1 MSTQPQFIITA
12 PDGTELLLSFWGGI
26 DEDPECAP
34 RLDDTRWGIP
44 LPVRRIDVQP
54 QPVAER
60 RPVDLDDAYRS
71 ATGHERGRWGG

>member
-1 MSTQPQFIITA
+1 VTAQPQFIITA

-34 RLDDTRWGIP
+34 RLDETRWGIP
-44 LPVRRIDVQP
+44 LPVRRITP
-54 QPVAER
+54 APVATR
-60 RPVDLDDAYRS
+60 RPVTDDDAYRS